1 MTLTREQKVL
11 GYVFGV
17 IQRLADL
24 GILSRPERITARG
37 TAVFDQVL
45 ASGFRPTEDEI
56 LMALTAA
63 QRKKVLKFRNDIDR
77 DMVKTLVVEY
87 RPPTP
92 H

>member
-1 MTLTREQKVL
+1 MNLTHDQKVIA
-11 GYVFGV
+11 YVFGV
-17 IQRLADL
+17 LQRLHEMGMISKQDY
-24 GILSRPERITARG
+24 ITTKG

-63 QRKKVLKFRNDIDR
+63 QKRKLLKFRNDYDK
-77 DMVKTLVVEY
+77 DVVKTLVVEY
-87 RPPTP
+87 RPAMP